1 MLEEVSI
8 SMDNVVDDGRNISY
22 IEMGCDN
29 IGLSCTTG
37 KIKIWFGK
45 QTTVQNVRKVLEC
58 FSRIDSSFVHETEII
73 CDYNQI
79 PLYENNDYT
88 LISYGRV
95 KDGYKVIFNIQFSKQ
110 QALNYFIE
118 SIINDL
124 KEREV
129 NKTIH
134 WNGCMTMIMLIFNEL
149 KSIEGWNITKKEYRE
164 EE

>member
-8 SMDNVVDDGRNISY
+8 LMDDVLDDGRNISY

-37 KIKIWFGK
+37 KIKVWFGK
-45 QTTVQNVRKVLEC
+45 HASVQSVRKVLEC
-58 FSRIDSSFVHETEII
+58 FSRVDSSFVHETEII
-73 CDYNQI
+73 CDYDQI

-88 LISYGRV
+88 LISYGRF
-95 KDGYKVIFNIQFSKQ
+95 KDGYKVIFNIHFSKQ
-110 QALNYFIE
+110 HALNYFIE
-118 SIINDL
+118 SIINEL
-124 KEREV
+124 KEGEV
-129 NKTIH
+129 NKTVH
-134 WNGCMTMIMLIFNEL
+134 WNGSMAIIMLIFNEL

>member
-1 MLEEVSI
+1 M
-8 SMDNVVDDGRNISY
+8 SMDDVLDDGRNISY

-29 IGLSCTTG
+29 IGLLCTTG

-45 QTTVQNVRKVLEC
+45 MAKVQNVRKILEC
-58 FSRIDSSFVHETEII
+58 FSRADSSFVHETEII
-73 CDYNQI
+73 CDYDQI

-88 LISYGRV
+88 LISYGRI
-95 KDGYKVIFNIQFSKQ
+95 KEGYKVIFNIQFSKQ
-110 QALNYFIE
+110 HALNYFIE

-124 KEREV
+124 KEVEV

-134 WNGCMTMIMLIFNEL
+134 WNGSMAMIMLIFNEL
-149 KSIEGWNITKKEYRE
+149 RSIEGWNITKKEYRE

>member
-1 MLEEVSI
+1 
-8 SMDNVVDDGRNISY
+8 MDNVVDDGRNISY

>member
-8 SMDNVVDDGRNISY
+8 SMDDVLDDGRNISY

-45 QTTVQNVRKVLEC
+45 QATVQSVRKVLEC
-58 FSRIDSSFVHETEII
+58 FSRVDSSFVHETEII
-73 CDYNQI
+73 CDYDQI

-110 QALNYFIE
+110 HALNYFIE

-124 KEREV
+124 KEGEV

-134 WNGCMTMIMLIFNEL
+134 WNGSMARIMLIFNEL
-149 KSIEGWNITKKEYRE
+149 KSMEGWNITKKEYRE

>member
-1 MLEEVSI
+1 
-8 SMDNVVDDGRNISY
+8 MDAILDGGRNISY
-22 IEMGCDN
+22 IEMGCNN
-29 IGLSCTTG
+29 IVLSCTTG

-45 QTTVQNVRKVLEC
+45 QAKVQSVRKVLKC
-58 FSRIDSSFVHETEII
+58 FSKVDSSFVHETEII
-73 CDYNQI
+73 CDYDKI

-95 KDGYKVIFNIQFSKQ
+95 EGGYKVIFNIQFSKQ
-110 QALNYFIE
+110 HALNYFIE

-124 KEREV
+124 KEGEI

-134 WNGCMTMIMLIFNEL
+134 WNGSMARIMLIFNEL
-149 KSIEGWNITKKEYRE
+149 KSMKGWNITKKEYRE

>member
-1 MLEEVSI
+1 MLKEVSRY
-8 SMDNVVDDGRNISY
+8 MDDVLDDVRNISY

-45 QTTVQNVRKVLEC
+45 QATVQNIRKVLEC
-58 FSRIDSSFVHETEII
+58 FSRADSSFVHETEII
-73 CDYNQI
+73 CDYDQI

-88 LISYGRV
+88 LISYGRF
-95 KDGYKVIFNIQFSKQ
+95 KDRYKVIFNIQFSKQ
-110 QALNYFIE
+110 HALNYFIE
-118 SIINDL
+118 SITKEL
-124 KEREV
+124 KEGEV

-134 WNGCMTMIMLIFNEL
+134 WNGSMAMIMLIFNEL
-149 KSIEGWNITKKEYRE
+149 RSMEGWNITKKEYRE

>member
-1 MLEEVSI
+1 MLKEVSRSKDEI
-8 SMDNVVDDGRNISY
+8 LYDGRDISY
-22 IEMGCDN
+22 IEMGSDK
-29 IGLSCTTG
+29 IELSCTIG

-45 QTTVQNVRKVLEC
+45 RATVQDVSKVLQC

-73 CDYNQI
+73 CDYDQI

-88 LISYGRV
+88 LISYGRAEG
-95 KDGYKVIFNIQFSKQ
+95 GYKVIFNVQFSKQ

-134 WNGCMTMIMLIFNEL
+134 WNGCMPRIMMIFNEL
-149 KSIEGWNITKKEYRE
+149 KSMEGWKITKKEYRGE
-164 EE
+164 E

>member
-1 MLEEVSI
+1 MLKEVSRSKDEI
-8 SMDNVVDDGRNISY
+8 LYDGRDISY
-22 IEMGCDN
+22 IEMGSDK
-29 IGLSCTTG
+29 IELSCTIG

-45 QTTVQNVRKVLEC
+45 QATVQDVSKVLQC

-73 CDYNQI
+73 CDYDQI

-110 QALNYFIE
+110 HALNYFIE

-124 KEREV
+124 KEGEV

-134 WNGCMTMIMLIFNEL
+134 WNGSMAIIMLIFNEL
-149 KSIEGWNITKKEYRE
+149 RSMEGWNITKKEYRE